1 MAKIL
6 IADDEPTLLHFCTVA
21 LERENH
27 TVVLAETGP
36 EALEKL
42 KTEKPDLLIL
52 DVMLPGMDGYTLQ
65 LQMSE
70 DERFFRIPV
79 IVVSAL
85 KNSLGMFEKF
95 PQVAATLAKPFLG
108 EDLTKAVEKALN
120 NERIKELKYR
130 PYM

>member
-6 IADDEPTLLHFCTVA
+6 IADDEPTVLQFCVFA
-21 LERENH
+21 LEREKH
-27 TVVLAETGP
+27 AVVTAETGP
-36 EALEKL
+36 EALAML
-42 KTEKPDLLIL
+42 KSEKPDLLIL

-70 DERFFRIPV
+70 DEALFRVPV

-85 KNSLGMFEKF
+85 QPALSLFSKF
-95 PQVAATLAKPFLG
+95 PQVSAQLVKPFKA
-108 EDLTKAVEKALN
+108 EDLAAAVSTALN
-120 NERIKELKYR
+120 SERIKQLKYH

>member
-6 IADDEPTLLHFCTVA
+6 VADDEPTILQFCVFA
-21 LERENH
+21 LEREKH
-27 TVVLAETGP
+27 TVTTADTGP
-36 EALEKL
+36 DTYVKL
-42 KTEKPDLLIL
+42 KDEKPDLLIL

-70 DERFFRIPV
+70 DESLFRIPV

-85 KNSLGMFEKF
+85 KPALSLFAKF
-95 PQVAATLAKPFLG
+95 AQVSSFLAKPFPA
-108 EDLTKAVEKALN
+108 EDLITAVNKALSDD
-120 NERIKELKYR
+120 RIKELKYH